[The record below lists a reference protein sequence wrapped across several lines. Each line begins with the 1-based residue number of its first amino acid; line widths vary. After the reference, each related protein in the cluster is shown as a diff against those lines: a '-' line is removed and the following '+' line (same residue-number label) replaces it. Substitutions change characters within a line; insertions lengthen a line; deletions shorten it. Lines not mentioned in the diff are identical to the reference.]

1 MHTGSRRAFTAI
13 RRTLRLMTVGIALA
27 AATAAGQSPPAPD
40 SLPVPG
46 PVLAAWQTQK
56 LVFTFQ
62 SKQSVYSCE
71 AVGAKVWRTL
81 LHLGARPDMHISVRG
96 CENSDPLRGA
106 SPFGFRSSTPITLR
120 IDIAT
125 PYEPEPIDREGVT
138 GERGRRELL
147 MKTAGQDTAP
157 PDLAEQFPALWSR
170 VKVSDLDHL
179 EPGDCELIQQIERQ
193 LFQKLSIRV
202 VENQLSCLPGRRF
215 RGQGL
220 FEVEALL
227 PLRGPDSPG

>member
-1 MHTGSRRAFTAI
+1 METGSRRALASG
-13 RRTLRLMTVGIALA
+13 RRTLGLIPVSILLA
-27 AATAAGQSPPAPD
+27 VATAAGQSPPSPD
-40 SLPVPG
+40 SLPAPG

-56 LVFTFQ
+56 LSFTFQ

-71 AVGAKVWRTL
+71 AVGSKVWRTL

-96 CENSDPLRGA
+96 CDNADPLRGA
-106 SPFGFRSSTPITLR
+106 SPFGFSSSAPIILR
-120 IDIAT
+120 IEIAT

-147 MKTAGQDTAP
+147 LKAAGQDTAP
-157 PDLAEQFPALWSR
+157 PDLAEQFPAVWSR
-170 VKVSDLDHL
+170 VKVSELEHL
-179 EPGDCELIQQIERQ
+179 EPGDCELILQIERQ
-193 LFQKLSIRV
+193 LFQKLRLRV
-202 VENQLSCLPGRRF
+202 VDNQLSCLPGRQF

-227 PLRGPDSPG
+227 PLRGSAPTG